1 MADPQ
6 NIGQTSATEAE
17 LLDLAGNVLNGGAL
31 GFLMLPREADVVIRE
46 GRGSRLISVD
56 GREYIDFL
64 MGSGPMLVG
73 HCHPRVIEAV
83 EHQMRQGTTF
93 YFLNEPAIRLAE
105 QLSLIHI

>member
-73 HCHPRVIEAV
+73 HCHPREIGRASCRERV
-83 EHQMRQGTTF
+83 
-93 YFLNEPAIRLAE
+93 
-105 QLSLIHI
+105 

>member
-31 GFLMLPREADVVIRE
+31 GFLMLPREAAVVIRE
-46 GRGSRLISVD
+46 GRGSRLFSVD

-83 EHQMRQGTTF
+83 ELQVRHGTW
-93 YFLNEPAIRLAE
+93 
-105 QLSLIHI
+105 LIG